1 MLLVLGSIQKK
12 YYWGVVNEDNYIR
25 GYRTNWI
32 LSIMYNIKYE
42 TTHHDGLKFY
52 TFTNPATGSQAEI
65 STKVARMYLDDAGIE
80 ESDDEMAVQR
90 FIETLLDIV

>member
-1 MLLVLGSIQKK
+1 
-12 YYWGVVNEDNYIR
+12 
-25 GYRTNWI
+25 
-32 LSIMYNIKYE
+32 MYNIKYE

-52 TFTNPATGSQAEI
+52 TFTNPATDSHAYI